1 MKNGSR
7 QKFTSSTKRPQALM
21 LTLSERL
28 SIRCDAM
35 MAIGRNSRGHV
46 PEMIAVVMEPDR
58 FWFNQDF
65 LRRTVIRPRIRSQSM
80 FPGRPALSILALLDL
95 SGVSSKQ
102 ESAGGIRNGPHQ
114 GTHG

>member
-1 MKNGSR
+1 
-7 QKFTSSTKRPQALM
+7 M

-28 SIRCDAM
+28 SMRCDAM
-35 MAIGRNSRGHV
+35 MAVGRNSRGHV
-46 PEMIAVVMEPDR
+46 PQVIGAVMEPDR

-80 FPGRPALSILALLDL
+80 FPASPRLSMMELLDL

-102 ESAGGIRNGPHQ
+102 ESAGGIRNGRHQ
-114 GTHG
+114 GTHGSHRCRWRPCRYG